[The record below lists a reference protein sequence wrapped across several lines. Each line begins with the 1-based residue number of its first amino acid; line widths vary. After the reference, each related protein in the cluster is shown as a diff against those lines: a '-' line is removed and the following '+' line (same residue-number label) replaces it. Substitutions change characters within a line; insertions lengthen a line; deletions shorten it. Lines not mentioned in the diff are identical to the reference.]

1 MRSLAVNKKM
11 KVHLYQLSPA
21 VLLDGTPLRTC
32 AFEYQRINVKL
43 IKVSKALFL

>member
-1 MRSLAVNKKM
+1 MRSLATVNKM

-32 AFEYQRINVKL
+32 AFECQCINVKL
-43 IKVSKALFL
+43 IKVSKVLFL